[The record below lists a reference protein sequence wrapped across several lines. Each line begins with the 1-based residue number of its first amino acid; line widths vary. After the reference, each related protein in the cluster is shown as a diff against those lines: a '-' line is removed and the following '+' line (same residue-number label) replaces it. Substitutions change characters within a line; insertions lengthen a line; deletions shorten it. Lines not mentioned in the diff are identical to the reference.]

1 MIGWSLFSISSVKKP
16 RTGPIQEGGEM
27 PTQPN
32 LILNQGIFRSLLV
45 CGDLKTFC
53 PMIWTST
60 DLCRWV
66 RVIKEARSRG
76 RGRGP
81 IFKNPASTDTPS
93 ESQPPPEPSKHE
105 SPPNS
110 PLPMSCNT
118 ADRNSTAFQ
127 EAGRQ
132 VHRQVCHPLGCSK
145 LCSCGWHQRVLV
157 PPITSIKWLGAQALL
172 SDHTPLALTS
182 SGSAA

>member
-1 MIGWSLFSISSVKKP
+1 MNIIITSHVIGWSLFSISSVKKP

-105 SPPNS
+105 SPPTALYLWVATQLTETPQPS
-110 PLPMSCNT
+110 RRR
-118 ADRNSTAFQ
+118 ADRYTDKCAILWAAVSCAVAVGTK
-127 EAGRQ
+127 GSS
-132 VHRQVCHPLGCSK
+132 CH
-145 LCSCGWHQRVLV
+145 Q
-157 PPITSIKWLGAQALL
+157 
-172 SDHTPLALTS
+172 
-182 SGSAA
+182 